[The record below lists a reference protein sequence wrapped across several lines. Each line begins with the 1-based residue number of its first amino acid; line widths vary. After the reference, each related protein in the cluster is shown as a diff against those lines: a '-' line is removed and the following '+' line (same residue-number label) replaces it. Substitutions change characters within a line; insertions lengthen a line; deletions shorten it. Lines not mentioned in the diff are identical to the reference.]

1 MDSVAD
7 TAKSGGLPHSEI
19 HGSKGAHPS
28 PRLFAACHVLHRLC
42 MPRHPPNALKSLE
55 NHHEPENNNQ
65 TRSPSPTPRRHTQH
79 PRPIAHPNTERPK
92 PPAQRR
98 TTNAKTHSLCQRSGI
113 RHRASVIR
121 PTLRRMTQ
129 TMFPYPGCPRQRPKN
144 GGARRDRTDD
154 LLLAKQAL
162 SQLSYGPALA
172 HHWLGS
178 RSPEPRSM

>member
-65 TRSPSPTPRRHTQH
+65 TRSSSPTPRRHTQH
-79 PRPIAHPNTERPK
+79 PRPITIHDKQRQNPRATHRDQRKNPFTLSKINRSSVLSNLSSDHLTASRSK
-92 PPAQRR
+92 P
-98 TTNAKTHSLCQRSGI
+98 I
-113 RHRASVIR
+113 
-121 PTLRRMTQ
+121 
-129 TMFPYPGCPRQRPKN
+129 PYPGLQRQSSVVGPQYSVFRP
-144 GGARRDRTDD
+144 AF
-154 LLLAKQAL
+154 
-162 SQLSYGPALA
+162 
-172 HHWLGS
+172 
-178 RSPEPRSM
+178 

>member
-65 TRSPSPTPRRHTQH
+65 TRSSSPTPRRHTQH
-79 PRPIAHPNTERPK
+79 PRPITIHDKQRQNPRATHRDQRKNPFTLSKIRDQASGISHQTNTPPHDPNNVSLSRMSSSATKEWWSQTGSNRR
-92 PPAQRR
+92 PPACKAGALP
-98 TTNAKTHSLCQRSGI
+98 TELWPL
-113 RHRASVIR
+113 SV
-121 PTLRRMTQ
+121 TSWQ
-129 TMFPYPGCPRQRPKN
+129 
-144 GGARRDRTDD
+144 
-154 LLLAKQAL
+154 
-162 SQLSYGPALA
+162 
-172 HHWLGS
+172 
-178 RSPEPRSM
+178 